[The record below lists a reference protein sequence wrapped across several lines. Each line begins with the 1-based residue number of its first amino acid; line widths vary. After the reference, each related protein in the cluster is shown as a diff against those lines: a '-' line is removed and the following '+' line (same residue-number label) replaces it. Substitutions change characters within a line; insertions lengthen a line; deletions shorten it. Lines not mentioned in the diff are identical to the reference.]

1 MSTIGLSQAEQSN
14 AENKEGNAY
23 VTDESV
29 AEFIAY
35 LMETN
40 VNMVKKVLTSQTM
53 ETQRGMRRGSV
64 YKVPLNA
71 VQAAAAQDALA
82 KAIYNNLFE
91 WITTAYNVIGVLD
104 IYGFEIFDNNSFE
117 QLCINYVNERLQQIF
132 IELTLKKEQEEYA
145 VEKFTWTPIKFFN
158 NKIVWYLINEKRPHG
173 IFAAMNDATATAH
186 ADSSAEDNSFSQRMG
201 MLASNPHFEARG
213 NKFLVKHYA
222 GVVMYKAQG
231 MTDKNKDA
239 LGKDLL
245 ELIQYSSNAF
255 ITGQLFTN
263 WVDPNSKKR
272 PPSQGDKIK
281 VSANALVE
289 KLMRSQ
295 PSYIRT
301 IKPNQSKS
309 PLEYDTVAILHQIK
323 YLGLQENVCIRR
335 AGFAY
340 RNTFEQVVQRFYL
353 LSPATFN
360 NKNTGNEFL
369 KESPAWWVMYL
380 KSHNFRELLATDLK
394 RLRVALRTQTPF
406 WTQEFIGFGGYLALL
421 KRLKELLE
429 IEWR

>member
-1 MSTIGLSQAEQSN
+1 
-14 AENKEGNAY
+14 
-23 VTDESV
+23 
-29 AEFIAY
+29 
-35 LMETN
+35 
-40 VNMVKKVLTSQTM
+40 
-53 ETQRGMRRGSV
+53 
-64 YKVPLNA
+64 
-71 VQAAAAQDALA
+71 
-82 KAIYNNLFE
+82 
-91 WITTAYNVIGVLD
+91 
-104 IYGFEIFDNNSFE
+104 
-117 QLCINYVNERLQQIF
+117 
-132 IELTLKKEQEEYA
+132 
-145 VEKFTWTPIKFFN
+145 
-158 NKIVWYLINEKRPHG
+158 
-173 IFAAMNDATATAH
+173 
-186 ADSSAEDNSFSQRMG
+186 
-201 MLASNPHFEARG
+201 
-213 NKFLVKHYA
+213 
-222 GVVMYKAQG
+222 

-272 PPSQGDKIK
+272 PPDQGDKIK

-295 PSYIRT
+295 PLYIRT

-309 PLEYDTVAILHQIK
+309 PLEYDTAAILHQIK

-380 KSHNFRELLATDLK
+380 KSHNFRELLATNLK

-429 IEWR
+429 IEWREEQHDDQVLYEILRCFKALLLKEPGRESLSSKLPNPFVQLTSLLYSEKRPGDLSSRQVIIELILGIFELNYNPRVISQIDWKALIDLNKVDTKSFSNPQDNSPAPLLSSSTNLSQPKRVAGSYDNGGKDGLLNLRLIRHEFVKKLLVGPPDLKKEQMVEFAVKTHRNRIF